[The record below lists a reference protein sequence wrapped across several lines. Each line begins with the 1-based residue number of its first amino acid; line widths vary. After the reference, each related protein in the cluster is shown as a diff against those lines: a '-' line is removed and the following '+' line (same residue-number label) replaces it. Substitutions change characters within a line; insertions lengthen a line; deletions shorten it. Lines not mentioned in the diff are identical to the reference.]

1 MEILGLNILG
11 ERRCLIDSFERALKA
26 WSFAKEKNAENPL
39 ILEIKDLSSIADY
52 FIILTAESE
61 RQAKAI
67 ADEIV
72 EQFKR
77 IGVRPLGI
85 EGEETAKWILVDY
98 GDIVIHIFMSQTR
111 DYYELERVWR
121 DAPIVDIRH
130 LNGEMDA
137 FQNSKV
143 RRA

>member
-1 MEILGLNILG
+1 
-11 ERRCLIDSFERALKA
+11 
-26 WSFAKEKNAENPL
+26 L
-39 ILEIKDLSSIADY
+39 ILELKNLSSIADY

-85 EGEETAKWILVDY
+85 EGAAASKWILVDY
-98 GDIVIHIFMSQTR
+98 GDIVIHIFLPQVR

-121 DAPIVDIRH
+121 DAPIIGVNDNHAESDYLLR
-130 LNGEMDA
+130 
-137 FQNSKV
+137 SKV